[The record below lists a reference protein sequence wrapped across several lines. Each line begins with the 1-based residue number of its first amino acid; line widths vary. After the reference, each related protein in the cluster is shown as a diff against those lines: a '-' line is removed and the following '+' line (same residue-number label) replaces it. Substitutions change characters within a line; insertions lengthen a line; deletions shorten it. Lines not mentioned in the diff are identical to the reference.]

1 MSPIDFLF
9 RSSEHA
15 DRIAIESATE
25 DVTYAELRNAA
36 NALAVALQTK
46 DPIPGSTVAL
56 CAANSASYIVAMLAV
71 QAAGKDWLPLDYQ
84 GTSDSIHSV
93 LDSAMPATVFVDDNG
108 DRLINADSDVKISFS
123 QFPGLVQTYFGQMP
137 MPLENLDDEPRST
150 APAGKDEIH
159 AGRNS
164 RLNSADAASP
174 ANEQEDSQ
182 ANRLVISMP
191 IDLDA
196 GARIALCLTQG
207 GRVMLSDSN

>member
-9 RSSEHA
+9 RPCEHA

-25 DVTYAELRNAA
+25 DVTYAELRNAT
-36 NALAVALQTK
+36 NALAVALQSK

-93 LDSAMPATVFVDDNG
+93 LDSAMPTTVFVDENG
-108 DRLINADSDVKISFS
+108 DRLIHADSEVKISFS

-137 MPLENLDDEPRST
+137 VHPQNLVDEPQST
-150 APAGKDEIH
+150 VPGGKGEMH
-159 AGRNS
+159 ASINS
-164 RLNSADAASP
+164 RLNSANAASQ

-191 IDLDA
+191 IGLDA
-196 GARIALCLTQG
+196 GARIALCLAQG
-207 GRVMLSDSN
+207 GRITLPDSN